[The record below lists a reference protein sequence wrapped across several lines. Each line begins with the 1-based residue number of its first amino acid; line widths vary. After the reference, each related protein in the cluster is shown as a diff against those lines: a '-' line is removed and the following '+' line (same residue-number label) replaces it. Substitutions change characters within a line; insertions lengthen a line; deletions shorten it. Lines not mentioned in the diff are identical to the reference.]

1 MSVRTTT
8 YLSLVAQGLTGVLG
22 LRGLLK
28 SVPDENVILKR
39 LLLIETIV
47 NAVEFGF
54 YSWFVRHE
62 PENMAIFRYFDWV
75 ITTPCMLL
83 STTAYMIYSERKE
96 RGESTVMSIREHVRE
111 HGPVLAWLYLSNFL
125 MLLFGFLGET
135 GRMER
140 SRACLIS
147 FAFFF
152 ATFRT
157 LYDRF
162 ARRSAVGRRLGMIMT
177 SIWAVYGIAFLFPD
191 VQKNVAFNGLDIF
204 SKNFFAVYLWSE
216 IEKL

>member
-8 YLSLVAQGLTGVLG
+8 YLSLGAQGLTGVLG

-28 SVPDENVILKR
+28 SVPDEHVILKR

-54 YSWFVRHE
+54 YAWFVRRE
-62 PENMAIFRYFDWV
+62 PEKMAIFRYFDWV

-96 RGESTVMSIREHVRE
+96 RGESTVMSVREHVRE

-125 MLLFGFLGET
+125 MLFFGFLGET

-177 SIWAVYGIAFLFPD
+177 SIWAIYGVAFLFPD
-191 VQKNVAFNGLDIF
+191 VQKNIAFNGLDIF
-204 SKNFFAVYLWSE
+204 SKNFFAVYLWTE